1 MPGLPKTSK
10 VKFSKEAKIG
20 LLITGALVAL
30 IWGMNYM
37 KGVDTFNGENTYY
50 SVYPQVDG
58 LVPSSDVILNGVKV
72 GRVAKIEFD
81 RKKSGKIIATLKV
94 SKQIFIGK
102 NSTARIVS
110 ADLLGGRTVN
120 ILLDPH
126 SAAAVDG
133 DTLFGEVQTTLTDQ
147 VMPIKDKVENLIESL
162 DSVAVAFR
170 AFLSPGNQENLNAG
184 FADLSKTLS
193 NLEQASASLNHM
205 VSSDQSKLNRMIANM
220 ESITGNIRNN
230 NEALGSALRNI
241 DSITDSLARSNLA
254 SAIDNANLTLR
265 ETAKIMEKINKG
277 QGTLGML
284 INNDSLY
291 VALEKSATDLDK
303 LLVDLK
309 QNPKRYVHVSVFGG
323 GKNK

>member
-1 MPGLPKTSK
+1 
-10 VKFSKEAKIG
+10 
-20 LLITGALVAL
+20 
-30 IWGMNYM
+30 
-37 KGVDTFNGENTYY
+37 
-50 SVYPQVDG
+50 
-58 LVPSSDVILNGVKV
+58 
-72 GRVAKIEFD
+72 
-81 RKKSGKIIATLKV
+81 
-94 SKQIFIGK
+94 
-102 NSTARIVS
+102 
-110 ADLLGGRTVN
+110 
-120 ILLDPH
+120 
-126 SAAAVDG
+126 
-133 DTLFGEVQTTLTDQ
+133 
-147 VMPIKDKVENLIESL
+147 
-162 DSVAVAFR
+162 
-170 AFLSPGNQENLNAG
+170 
-184 FADLSKTLS
+184 
-193 NLEQASASLNHM
+193 
-205 VSSDQSKLNRMIANM
+205 M

-230 NEALGSALRNI
+230 NETLASALKNI